1 MATSIDI
8 VNMALTHLGNK
19 AAVVAIDPPDG
30 SAEANWAARFYPQSV
45 YSVLELGDWSFA
57 RKRAALASTAT
68 VGNVW
73 RYAYEKPADCLHA
86 RRILT
91 DRGTQ
96 FEDDS
101 ELFEIEG
108 TTILTNKADAVLVY
122 TQPLID
128 ASKFPPSV
136 TNTVSY
142 MLASYLAGP
151 ILKGGEGTQASNDL
165 RKAAEAY
172 AARALASDGN
182 QSQRDHSTQYVP
194 GSTQA
199 RNGYY
204 QNQ

>member
-45 YSVLELGDWSFA
+45 YSALGLGDWSFA
-57 RKRAALASTAT
+57 RKREALAAIAA

-73 RYAYEKPADCLHA
+73 RYAYEKPADCLRA

-108 TTILTNKADAVLVY
+108 TTILTNKANAVLVY
-122 TQPLID
+122 TQPLLD
-128 ASKFPPSV
+128 ASKYPPAFVS
-136 TNTVSY
+136 TLSY

-151 ILKGGEGTQASNDL
+151 ILKGGEGTRASNDL
-165 RKAAEAY
+165 LKAAQTY

-182 QSQRDHSTQYVP
+182 QSKRDHSAQYVP
-194 GSTQA
+194 GSIQA